1 MLTPK
6 LRNVIAR
13 ACEVHSH
20 VCSLLASNNVLTVQ
34 DHTGRLKPHTLQSPG
49 MLPVWNIHLSPIP
62 KHVGAVPF
70 REPTLRRQLQIVRDK
85 GHLHCV
91 IVDSACIL
99 ESLPGLLVAPTHSTP
114 SMPLVRQTG
123 FANHA
128 LEDPEHIQPCQFSSM
143 TSHCCPSSLGSV
155 WREREWLGL

>member
-1 MLTPK
+1 MQPVLTLK

-20 VCSLLASNNVLTVQ
+20 VCSLLASNDVLTVQ
-34 DHTGRLKPHTLQSPG
+34 DRTGRLKPHTLQSPG

-85 GHLHCV
+85 GHLHCI
-91 IVDSACIL
+91 IVDSACIGFTIIARL
-99 ESLPGLLVAPTHSTP
+99 AGCTNTLHTIHASGTSNWVCQSCFGRSRAHPALSILLHDKPLLPVITGVCVA
-114 SMPLVRQTG
+114 
-123 FANHA
+123 
-128 LEDPEHIQPCQFSSM
+128 
-143 TSHCCPSSLGSV
+143 
-155 WREREWLGL
+155 